1 MLLMGAGRDTHTG
14 EFITHFKHE
23 EGVGCRFY
31 QQENLVH
38 IQTVIGLA
46 WVPWKNLIS
55 YDLKT
60 QILCVITGKDTVNM
74 NFAVI

>member
-1 MLLMGAGRDTHTG
+1 MLLMGAGR

-46 WVPWKNLIS
+46 FR
-55 YDLKT
+55 
-60 QILCVITGKDTVNM
+60 ITSRAPSVD
-74 NFAVI
+74 

>member
-38 IQTVIGLA
+38 IQTVIYG
-46 WVPWKNLIS
+46 LIS
-55 YDLKT
+55 WTDEMYLLLIYIFFPLNSSST
-60 QILCVITGKDTVNM
+60 T
-74 NFAVI
+74 FSSW

>member
-1 MLLMGAGRDTHTG
+1 MLMGAGRDTHTG

-38 IQTVIGLA
+38 IQIVIGLA
-46 WVPWKNLIS
+46 FRITSSLVG
-55 YDLKT
+55 LKLRRLLLA
-60 QILCVITGKDTVNM
+60 I
-74 NFAVI
+74 